1 MIAVFSDCNFQ
12 SLQLVAHRE
21 TAVGPG
27 FWVALEVKIVTN
39 CICQCFSFSFQSEC
53 RLQLREGSKQELGE
67 EGMLCCDSYCDSEKD
82 GAALR

>member
-1 MIAVFSDCNFQ
+1 MIAVFSDCSWLHTERLLWDLDFG
-12 SLQLVAHRE
+12 LL
-21 TAVGPG
+21 
-27 FWVALEVKIVTN
+27 LKLVKIETN